1 MEWLQNNTPK
11 DAVIAS
17 WWDYGYWITTLGN
30 RISIADNATIDT
42 QKIQKIATMFLS
54 DPDQAWEILRELDAD
69 YVLVYVAAQKLT
81 PPDEDP
87 AYYILQGGADESK
100 KQWFMRIAE
109 VPESRYLHP
118 DGLSATNF
126 FWENTILGK
135 MFPFSLEVY
144 ANFATNEQSE
154 TFKPGFA
161 GVYTKDVKY
170 PQDGNGPLQLAY
182 SSPSFERQS
191 PGPISGVLIYE
202 INKDYSPSQKQTIEP
217 TSLSPETE
225 IAVITTTFGDI
236 QIKFREDLAPNTVE
250 NFKKLASSGFYDG
263 TIFHRIIPGFVIQGG
278 DPNTI
283 TGTRDTW
290 GKGGPSYSI
299 DAEISN
305 VKHVKNMVS
314 MARSADINSAGSQ
327 FYIVLGDAP
336 WLDGKYTIFGEVI
349 SGQDVVEKI
358 SALETNSQDQ
368 PTTPEEATME
378 KVTITLP

>member
-1 MEWLQNNTPK
+1 MKE
-11 DAVIAS
+11 
-17 WWDYGYWITTLGN
+17 
-30 RISIADNATIDT
+30 
-42 QKIQKIATMFLS
+42 
-54 DPDQAWEILRELDAD
+54 
-69 YVLVYVAAQKLT
+69 
-81 PPDEDP
+81 
-87 AYYILQGGADESK
+87 
-100 KQWFMRIAE
+100 
-109 VPESRYLHP
+109 
-118 DGLSATNF
+118 
-126 FWENTILGK
+126 
-135 MFPFSLEVY
+135 
-144 ANFATNEQSE
+144 
-154 TFKPGFA
+154 
-161 GVYTKDVKY
+161 
-170 PQDGNGPLQLAY
+170 
-182 SSPSFERQS
+182 QS

-250 NFKKLASSGFYDG
+250 NFKTLARSGFYDG

-305 VKHVKNMVS
+305 VKHVKNIVS

-368 PTTPEEATME
+368 PTITQEATME